1 MIDLEDYRIEYE
13 DLQAQLKKITTAATP
28 DKKDLSHI
36 RAFLKTDLQT
46 IYDTLTPQEKRTL
59 WSSIIDKII
68 VDNDGGI
75 EIVFL

>member
-13 DLQAQLKKITTAATP
+13 GLQAELKKMAAATP

-36 RAFLKTDLQT
+36 RTFLETDLQA
-46 IYDTLTPQEKRTL
+46 ICDTLTPQEKRAL
-59 WSSIIDKII
+59 WSSIIDTII